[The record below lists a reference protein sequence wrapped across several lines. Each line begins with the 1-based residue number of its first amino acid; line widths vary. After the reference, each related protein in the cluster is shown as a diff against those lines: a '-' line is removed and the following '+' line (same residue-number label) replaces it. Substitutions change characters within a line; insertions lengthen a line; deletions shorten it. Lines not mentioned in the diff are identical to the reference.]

1 MKVAEAE
8 ALGIDTTRQF
18 ITEFEG
24 YRNQLVK
31 PYMVDQNAEEQLA
44 REAYDRLLEE
54 VEASHILFR
63 VDPSATLEEKRSAYE
78 KALKVR
84 EEAIKGT
91 DFSELARRYSE
102 DQSSS
107 EKGGLLP
114 LLTTG
119 QILPSFEKAA
129 FALNEIGE
137 VSKPVRTEFGWHI
150 IKLLGERTPGSYEQM
165 HDVIVHRM
173 ARDERADAGRKMFV
187 EKLKE
192 DKYFA
197 WDESVRAMLEKE
209 ISNGG
214 LEAVVGGDCV
224 RCGLAMPR
232 KQEIFACLNRYRG

>member
-1 MKVAEAE
+1 M
-8 ALGIDTTRQF
+8 
-18 ITEFEG
+18 
-24 YRNQLVK
+24 
-31 PYMVDQNAEEQLA
+31 
-44 REAYDRLLEE
+44 
-54 VEASHILFR
+54 
-63 VDPSATLEEKRSAYE
+63 
-78 KALKVR
+78 
-84 EEAIKGT
+84 
-91 DFSELARRYSE
+91 
-102 DQSSS
+102 
-107 EKGGLLP
+107 
-114 LLTTG
+114 
-119 QILPSFEKAA
+119 
-129 FALNEIGE
+129 NEIGE

-232 KQEIFACLNRYRG
+232 KQEIFACFNRYRG